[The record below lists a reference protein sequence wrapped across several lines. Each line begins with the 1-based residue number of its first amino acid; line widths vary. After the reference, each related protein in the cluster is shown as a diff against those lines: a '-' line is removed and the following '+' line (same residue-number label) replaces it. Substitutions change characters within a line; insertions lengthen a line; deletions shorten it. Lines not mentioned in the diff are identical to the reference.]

1 MTTRKKLSVTL
12 IIVTS
17 ALLIVGTISAY
28 IVRFGFVS
36 LNTSSPT
43 DWGVFGDF
51 FSGFLGTLI
60 SIINLIVLVRLTNY
74 VSDQDNNTALNQFRF
89 DFYLKLTESID
100 QFDFTAFKQEELD
113 KLLFATSLIRSYV
126 FLFKNEEQSYRLKAD
141 KFKLAVM
148 DIEHQANLSKIN
160 PVLNMVKKR
169 NDSEF
174 SVDEKLGQ
182 AYLTSKAEFLLLLQQ
197 SMLK

>member
-17 ALLIVGTISAY
+17 ALLIVGTIIAY

-89 DFYLKLTESID
+89 DFYLKLIEAID
-100 QFDFTAFKQEELD
+100 RIDPSSFSFDEINKMFVAVSGVMSF
-113 KLLFATSLIRSYV
+113 S
-126 FLFKNEEQSYRLKAD
+126 FLFKDVKKDYELKAETLMKIAKEIHVSAENQWIFNNLRINVTERLTVD
-141 KFKLAVM
+141 SDLKNQYN
-148 DIEHQANLSKIN
+148 QAKS
-160 PVLNMVKKR
+160 
-169 NDSEF
+169 D
-174 SVDEKLGQ
+174 
-182 AYLTSKAEFLLLLQQ
+182 FLLLIQ
-197 SMLK
+197 STMVK